1 MNMKLASLVKR
12 VENPEYTTEPVVS
25 LPYGLAPKQ
34 TRSYDHDPSLGYR
47 QPATTNIGNGA
58 NVNQNDEMS
67 DEDAEEALE
76 EDAWMKQN
84 LRLQEQRKYERNVE
98 VANLERY
105 QKLRVLALRPAIS
118 PLRPQSVS
126 LSSPLNSPNNSAILS
141 SEYGDD
147 RLETPS
153 TSQILEMP
161 NDAEAT
167 MVPFENRMIMSIGQE
182 QNVLPPY
189 NATVLFLVVVVL
201 VVVNDVDTFILPFA
215 SLESSKLPSSLLSS
229 TSIIS

>member
-84 LRLQEQRKYERNVE
+84 LRLKEQRKHERNVE

-161 NDAEAT
+161 NDAEDT
-167 MVPFENRMIMSIGQE
+167 MVPFENRMIMLKSDSGH
-182 QNVLPPY
+182 
-189 NATVLFLVVVVL
+189 
-201 VVVNDVDTFILPFA
+201 
-215 SLESSKLPSSLLSS
+215 
-229 TSIIS
+229 

>member
-1 MNMKLASLVKR
+1 MKLASLVKR

-84 LRLQEQRKYERNVE
+84 LRLKEQRKHERNVE

-153 TSQILEMP
+153 TSQILDPAAFSKKIGEP
-161 NDAEAT
+161 PTAPHARAGLLT
-167 MVPFENRMIMSIGQE
+167 PPGITSLASENSRSDLTRD
-182 QNVLPPY
+182 N
-189 NATVLFLVVVVL
+189 
-201 VVVNDVDTFILPFA
+201 
-215 SLESSKLPSSLLSS
+215 
-229 TSIIS
+229 